1 LAFVFATLFSVQPAQ
16 GQKSLRIFFK
26 NLKAQWT
33 IDSDDAEMI
42 GIVPTV
48 VCLPAENGTRSKR
61 NFHRPQSNCWVAFN
75 LIREIFILLV
85 VRRETRASVAGGN

>member
-1 LAFVFATLFSVQPAQ
+1 LAFVFATLLSVQPAQ

-33 IDSDDAEMI
+33 TDSDDTEMI
-42 GIVPTV
+42 GIVLTV

-75 LIREIFILLV
+75 LIREVFILLPV
-85 VRRETRASVAGGN
+85 VRRETRAAAGN